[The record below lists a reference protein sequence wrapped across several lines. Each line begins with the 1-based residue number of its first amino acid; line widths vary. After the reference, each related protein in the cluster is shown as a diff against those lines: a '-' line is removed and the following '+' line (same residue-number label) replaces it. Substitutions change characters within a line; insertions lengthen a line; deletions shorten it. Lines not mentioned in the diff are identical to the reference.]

1 MRETLKL
8 STDNKAQY
16 AAPEVKL
23 IGSFEEVT
31 QGTTGGAHY
40 DVTLPAGTPVPFGLA
55 HTS

>member
-1 MRETLKL
+1 MATE
-8 STDNKAQY
+8 NKAQY

-31 QGTTGGAHY
+31 QGSTGGSSF
-40 DVTLPAGTPVPFGLA
+40 DVTLPVHTPVPYGLA

>member
-1 MRETLKL
+1 M